1 MAHDA
6 APEPES
12 EEVADEAAAEDSNS
26 LLNRR
31 SYMKLSAA
39 AAAAMGTA
47 AVTGT
52 ASAATTRHGISFDRV
67 VNAVDDL
74 GWDPEGNEPID
85 VPTDEGLLI
94 EVPAG
99 EYVFP
104 LSGSE
109 PHCIGGALRRWGIRG
124 LGDSRNDVSFR
135 TASGDSGYFIR
146 SDPDSE
152 GLLLENFEWD
162 NTDDH
167 TGGDIGNWL
176 QAQDKLVVKDI
187 DHVGFSGREPYC
199 RWSIL
204 PEIKT
209 AGGSGRIVNYTKTG
223 PSVFA
228 GHGASDGAGGVFS
241 HEGLLTFENCVI
253 ANQGGDGGLYTGKHN
268 GKIVYDSCEFRNN
281 DMAAIR
287 AGAGCELRN
296 CLILI
301 DWDNAHPDNVID
313 DEKEPTGTAGLYLS
327 TAEYGKSGGGVYN
340 CNFVFKSTYYKG
352 MAGIHVNNS
361 DGNFDIHDT
370 RIQVDIDRMPAIWGG
385 NPADQRFSSHETP
398 EKPWGLDIR
407 NVSITGSGDMRDD
420 GAIFV
425 ENRHGTTIADSC
437 IQTPNADGV
446 HIDSARNCTIQNT
459 NINAGGR
466 ATVFNN
472 SSVDT
477 SGVTKNDSCPLP
489 DASSPVGSGGS
500 NDGSTE
506 LEGQG
511 KRLVVKADA
520 NMRYHVRGDN
530 VRVAADNEGPTPTLD
545 TDDDGAYG
553 ALVQGES
560 VALTMD
566 SYSVAR
572 IEPQDAATMTL
583 DGDVLAVEDYGTMST
598 PAWEVGESVPIPEEV
613 PEDDGSSDVPEDLL
627 TLEAT
632 SGLRYHVRGTNV
644 RVAADNEGPTP
655 TIDVDDRGAYGALAA
670 GETVRLRVD
679 SFNVARIE
687 PQNAATMTLGG
698 EVIPVE
704 EYGTMS
710 TPAWEVGETVT
721 IPEEPT
727 LDPEWG
733 DLPGKLLTLKAN
745 DDMRYHVRG
754 DNVRLV
760 EDSDDRFP
768 TIDVDDRG
776 AYGALAAGQ
785 SAHLLVDS
793 FNVARVEPR
802 DAATMTLDG
811 EVIPVEEYGTMS
823 TPAWEVGEDVPI
835 PESTPLPS
843 DTISVVGLGPAA
855 TYQFTAEESVVPNPN
870 KGTLDDGDNISDK
883 SVEGAVTTGTDSY
896 RFSGSLTHFEL
907 SGEAAVYVNG
917 EQVSP
922 DLLGTD
928 QDARLS
934 DLIVVDGTGS
944 SGRCDYEFSVDGHV
958 AKSPELGSVEAED
971 SVEGGTV
978 AGSVEGERDAYR
990 FAGRLTGFNM
1000 DGSATIRFR
1009 SN

>member
-1 MAHDA
+1 
-6 APEPES
+6 
-12 EEVADEAAAEDSNS
+12 
-26 LLNRR
+26 
-31 SYMKLSAA
+31 MKLSAA

-52 ASAATTRHGISFDRV
+52 ASAATSRHGISFDRV
-67 VNAVDDL
+67 VNAVEDL
-74 GWDPEGNEPID
+74 GWDPDGNDPID

-94 EVPAG
+94 EVPPG

-109 PHCIGGALRRWGIRG
+109 PHCVSGDLRRWGIRG
-124 LGDSRNDVSFR
+124 LGDSRNDVTFR

-146 SDPDSE
+146 SGYNSE
-152 GLLLENFEWD
+152 GLLLENFEFD
-162 NTDDH
+162 NTGDH

-176 QAQDKLVVKDI
+176 RAQDKLMVKDI

-204 PEIKT
+204 PEIKSEN
-209 AGGSGRIVNYTKTG
+209 GSGRIVNYTKTG

-241 HEGLLTFENCVI
+241 HDGLLTFENCVI

-296 CLILI
+296 CLVVI

-313 DEKEPTGTAGLYLS
+313 DQKEPTGTAGLYLS

-370 RIQVDIDRMPAIWGG
+370 RIQVDFDRMPAIWGG
-385 NPADQRFSSHETP
+385 NPEDQRFSSHQTP

-407 NVSITGSGDMRDD
+407 NVSITGSGNMRGD
-420 GAIFV
+420 GAIFI

-446 HIDSARNCTIQNT
+446 HISSARNCTIENT

-466 ATVFNN
+466 ATVFDN

-489 DASSPVGSGGS
+489 DTSSPVGSGGS
-500 NDGSTE
+500 DDGTE
-506 LEGQG
+506 ETESLRT
-511 KRLVVKADA
+511 RLVVAADE
-520 NMRYHVRGDN
+520 NMRYHVRGQN
-530 VRVAADNEGPTPTLD
+530 TQVASDNEGPTPTID

-553 ALVQGES
+553 ALVAGES

-572 IEPQDAATMTL
+572 IEPEGGATLTL
-583 DGDVLAVEDYGTMST
+583 DGDVL
-598 PAWEVGESVPIPEEV
+598 PP
-613 PEDDGSSDVPEDLL
+613 
-627 TLEAT
+627 
-632 SGLRYHVRGTNV
+632 
-644 RVAADNEGPTP
+644 
-655 TIDVDDRGAYGALAA
+655 
-670 GETVRLRVD
+670 
-679 SFNVARIE
+679 
-687 PQNAATMTLGG
+687 
-698 EVIPVE
+698 E

-710 TPAWEVGETVT
+710 TPAWEVGEDVT
-721 IPEEPT
+721 IPEETSDSESADDVSGKRLAVTADANMRYHVRAENTRVVDDSDGSTPTVDVDDGGAYGALESGQSVVFAVDSFNVARVDPDDGATLT
-727 LDPEWG
+727 LDGEVVPPEEYGTMSTPAWEVGEDVTIPEDSTDLEWG
-733 DLPGKLLTLKAN
+733 DLPGTLLSIAAD
-745 DDMRYHVRG
+745 DDMRYHVRAA
-754 DNVRLV
+754 NTRLV
-760 EDSDDRFP
+760 KGAPGPTPTVDIDDN
-768 TIDVDDRG
+768 G

-785 SAHLLVDS
+785 TAYLLVDS
-793 FNVARVEPR
+793 FNVARVEPG
-802 DAATMTLDG
+802 DGATLTLG
-811 EVIPVEEYGTMS
+811 SEVIPVEEYGTMS

-835 PESTPLPS
+835 PESEPLPS
-843 DTISVVGLGPAA
+843 DTVSVVGLGDAA
-855 TYQFTAEESVVPNPN
+855 TYQFTVEEDVVPNPD
-870 KGTLDDGDNISDK
+870 KGTLDDQDNISDR

-896 RFSGSLTHFEL
+896 RFAGDITHFEL
-907 SGEAAVYVNG
+907 LGDAAVYVNG

-928 QDARLS
+928 QDARLT
-934 DLIVVDGTGS
+934 DLIVVDGTGK
-944 SGRCDYEFSVDGHV
+944 SGRCDYEFSVDGQV
-958 AKSPELGSVEAED
+958 VKSPELGSVEAED
-971 SVEGGTV
+971 TVEGGAVT
-978 AGSVEGERDAYR
+978 GTVEGERDAYR
-990 FAGRLTGFNM
+990 FSGMLTGFNM

-1009 SN
+1009 SD